1 MFTGREP
8 FPGNTESSVTRKI
21 ANGKRPSRPRNVQKL
36 RISDELWAGIK
47 SLWAHEAVDRPPLS
61 TFVGLLERANPDITL
76 LEELMEFDVGS
87 EDHIKMLRSVFDYG
101 ENELL
106 GMREYESL
114 ILIEVFDRVGFT
126 VLPAIDL
133 PQF

>member
-1 MFTGREP
+1 M
-8 FPGNTESSVTRKI
+8 
-21 ANGKRPSRPRNVQKL
+21 
-36 RISDELWAGIK
+36 
-47 SLWAHEAVDRPPLS
+47 WAHEAVDRPPLS